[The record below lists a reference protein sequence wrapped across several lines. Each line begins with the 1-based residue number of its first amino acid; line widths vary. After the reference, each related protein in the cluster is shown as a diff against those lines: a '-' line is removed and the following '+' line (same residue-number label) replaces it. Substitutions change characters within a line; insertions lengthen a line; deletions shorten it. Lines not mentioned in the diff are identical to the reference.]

1 MKERYGWSKLNCV
14 ELADTSSVARGESQK
29 ILREVHKQEVVVG
42 SNDLAQWSRQEKS
55 QAARLVRWWT

>member
-14 ELADTSSVARGESQK
+14 ELAATSSVARGESQK
-29 ILREVHKQEVVVG
+29 ILREVHKQEAVVG

-55 QAARLVRWWT
+55 